1 VHRGGEDVCT
11 PAERKALAALRAAH
25 PDLAAGFAPA
35 LRQARAV
42 GLGKLWAALAR
53 EQLDGT
59 TVVREECH
67 TTLLLPDGT
76 GIRGPSG
83 LTEMFAEYPPGLS
96 VTPSGGGHAI
106 DHPAAL
112 LDAVIRSRPGRACPT
127 EWQQLADEVAG
138 SVANH
143 ALALVGESWRRE
155 RLGEPGSSNALTW
168 ARRHSAAR
176 MDFSPLTVFEQAV
189 VDGHPLHPCAR
200 IRGGMTPEDL
210 LACAP
215 EWADEVALGV
225 VAVARAAYREVRLAD
240 RGIRC
245 LVERWHPS
253 AAVAASAHLR
263 SIGRDPSGYEL
274 LPVHPWQLRR
284 TIPERYEAALGDGRV
299 VPVPQAAIP
308 GRPLL
313 SLRTF
318 ASGTDRRGPHWK
330 TSVDVRL
337 TTAVRIVSP
346 EAARNGPV
354 ISGLVAEI
362 CRRENGFGGRFRAL
376 AELASGSYRPSA
388 DDPTG
393 AAASLAAIAR
403 DSPERHVAAG
413 EVALPAA
420 ALAARSPLTGR
431 PLLADVLE
439 EVELD
444 GTKGR
449 SRSDAAA
456 SFLDAYCACLLPPFL
471 TLLSGW
477 GVALEPHGENVVLV
491 LRRGMPVR
499 VLYRDFGGIRI
510 SRSRLARRGLVP
522 PPLSGAVPT
531 EDEDELRAK
540 CLFPLL
546 VTNLGQVV
554 AALARAGAC
563 DAGRFWEIAGR
574 HCRGAAAE
582 LQRETAIRAQARR
595 DEDALF
601 GPTLPVKSMLRVQL
615 SATPHVPQW
624 VAVPN
629 PLAAAAAASRRTPT
643 RSDRG

>member
-1 VHRGGEDVCT
+1 MALRSGEDACT
-11 PAERKALAALRAAH
+11 PAEQDALAALRAAH

-35 LRQARAV
+35 LRRARAE
-42 GLGKLWAALAR
+42 GLGKLWGALAR
-53 EQLDGT
+53 EQLDGI
-59 TVVREECH
+59 TVVSGECH

-76 GIRGPSG
+76 CVRGPSR
-83 LTEMFAEYPPGLS
+83 LTEMFAEHPPGLS
-96 VTPSGGGHAI
+96 VTRSGGGDAI
-106 DHPAAL
+106 DHPVAL
-112 LDAVIRSRPGRACPT
+112 LDAVIRSRRGRAGPT
-127 EWQQLADEVAG
+127 EWRQLSDEVAG

-155 RLGEPGSSNALTW
+155 RLGEPASSNALAW
-168 ARRHSAAR
+168 ARWRSTAR
-176 MDFSPLTVFEQAV
+176 MDFSPLAVFEQAV

-210 LACAP
+210 LAYAP
-215 EWADEVALGV
+215 EWADGIALGV
-225 VAVARAAYREVRLAD
+225 VAVARTAYREVRLAGQ
-240 RGIRC
+240 GISC

-253 AAVAASAHLR
+253 AAAAASAHPR
-263 SIGRDPSGYEL
+263 SAGRDPTSYEL

-284 TIPERYEAALGDGRV
+284 TVPQRYEAALGDLRV
-299 VPVPQAAIP
+299 VPVPQAAIAA
-308 GRPLL
+308 RPLL
-313 SLRTF
+313 SLRTVG
-318 ASGTDRRGPHWK
+318 SGRDRRGPHWK
-330 TSVDVRL
+330 TSVDIRL

-354 ISGLVAEI
+354 ISGVVAEI
-362 CRRENGFGGRFRAL
+362 CRREERFGGRFHAL

-388 DDPTG
+388 DDPPG

-403 DSPERHVAAG
+403 DSPERHVAGG

-431 PLLADVLE
+431 PLLADVLD
-439 EVELD
+439 EVEP
-444 GTKGR
+444 GEAKGR
-449 SRSDAAA
+449 TRSDAAA
-456 SFLDAYCACLLPPFL
+456 SFLDAYCACSLPPLL

-477 GVALEPHGENVVLV
+477 GVALEPHGENVVVV
-491 LRRGMPVR
+491 LRRGLPVR

-510 SRSRLARRGLVP
+510 SRSRLARRGLAP

-540 CLFPLL
+540 CLFPLI

-554 AALARAGAC
+554 AALARVGSC
-563 DAGRFWEIAGR
+563 DAGRLWEIVGR
-574 HCRGAAAE
+574 RCRGVYAE
-582 LQRETAIRAQARR
+582 LRRETAIRAQARR
-595 DEDALF
+595 DEEALF

-629 PLAAAAAASRRTPT
+629 PLR
-643 RSDRG
+643 

>member
-1 VHRGGEDVCT
+1 MGLRSGEDAYT
-11 PAERKALAALRAAH
+11 PAEHDALAALRAAH
-25 PDLAAGFAPA
+25 PHLAAGFTPA

-42 GLGKLWAALAR
+42 GLGKLWSALVR
-53 EQLDGT
+53 ERLDGIT
-59 TVVREECH
+59 AVSGECH

-76 GIRGPSG
+76 GVRSPSR
-83 LTEMFAEYPPGLS
+83 LNEMFADHPPGLS
-96 VTPSGGGHAI
+96 VTPSGGSHAI
-106 DHPAAL
+106 DHPVAL
-112 LDAVIRSRPGRACPT
+112 LDTVIGSGPGRACPAA
-127 EWQQLADEVAG
+127 WRQLSDEVAD

-143 ALALVGESWRRE
+143 ALALVGESWRRG
-155 RLGEPGSSNALTW
+155 RLEEPGSSSALAW
-168 ARRHSAAR
+168 ARHRSAAR
-176 MDFSPLTVFEQAV
+176 IDFSPLAVFEQAV

-210 LACAP
+210 LAYAP

-225 VAVARAAYREVRLAD
+225 VAVARTAYREVRLGD
-240 RGIRC
+240 QGMGC
-245 LVERWHPS
+245 LVERFHPS
-253 AAVAASAHLR
+253 AALAASAHLR
-263 SIGRDPSGYEL
+263 SIGRDPTSYEL

-284 TIPERYEAALGDGRV
+284 TVPQRYEVALGDLRL
-299 VPVPQAAIP
+299 VPIPRAAIA

-318 ASGTDRRGPHWK
+318 ASGADRRGPHWK

-354 ISGLVAEI
+354 ISGVVAEI
-362 CRRENGFGGRFRAL
+362 CRREHGFGGRFRAL
-376 AELASGSYRPSA
+376 AELASASYRPSA
-388 DDPTG
+388 DDPPG

-403 DSPERHVAAG
+403 DSPECHVAAA

-431 PLLADVLE
+431 PLLADVLD

-444 GTKGR
+444 EARGR
-449 SRSDAAA
+449 SLSDAAA
-456 SFLDAYCACLLPPFL
+456 SFLDAYCACSLPPLL

-477 GVALEPHGENVVLV
+477 GVALEPHGENLVVVLC
-491 LRRGMPVR
+491 RGLPVR

-510 SRSRLARRGLVP
+510 SRSRLARRGLAP
-522 PPLSGAVPT
+522 PPMSGAVPT

-554 AALARAGAC
+554 AALARVGAC
-563 DAGRFWEIAGR
+563 DAGRLWEIVGR
-574 HCRGAAAE
+574 RCRGAYAE
-582 LQRETAIRAQARR
+582 LKRETAVRAQAQR
-595 DEDALF
+595 DEEALF

-629 PLAAAAAASRRTPT
+629 PLAEVPGRLR
-643 RSDRG
+643 

>member
-1 VHRGGEDVCT
+1 VALRRGEDACT
-11 PAERKALAALRAAH
+11 PAEQDALAALRAAH

-42 GLGKLWAALAR
+42 GLGKLWGALAR
-53 EQLDGT
+53 EQLDGI
-59 TVVREECH
+59 TVVSGQCH

-76 GIRGPSG
+76 RVRGPRPG
-83 LTEMFAEYPPGLS
+83 RLTEMFAEHPPGLS
-96 VTPSGGGHAI
+96 VTLSGDGHAM
-106 DHPAAL
+106 DHPVAL

-127 EWQQLADEVAG
+127 EWRQLSDEVAG

-143 ALALVGESWRRE
+143 ALALVGESSRRE
-155 RLGEPGSSNALTW
+155 RLAEPGSSNSLAW
-168 ARRHSAAR
+168 ARRRSAAR
-176 MDFSPLTVFEQAV
+176 MDFSPLAVFEQAV

-200 IRGGMTPEDL
+200 IRGGMTPDDL
-210 LACAP
+210 IAYAP

-225 VAVARAAYREVRLAD
+225 VAVARSAYREVRLAD
-240 RGIRC
+240 QGVSC

-253 AAVAASAHLR
+253 AAAAASAHLR
-263 SIGRDPSGYEL
+263 SVGRDPTGYEL

-284 TIPERYEAALGDGRV
+284 TVPERYEAALGDLRV
-299 VPVPQAAIP
+299 VPVTRAAIAA
-308 GRPLL
+308 RPLL

-318 ASGTDRRGPHWK
+318 ASGADRRGPHWK

-354 ISGLVAEI
+354 VSGVVAEI
-362 CRRENGFGGRFRAL
+362 CRREEGFGGRFRAL

-388 DDPTG
+388 DDSPG
-393 AAASLAAIAR
+393 VAASLAAIAR

-431 PLLADVLE
+431 PLLADVLDE
-439 EVELD
+439 IELD
-444 GTKGR
+444 EAKGR
-449 SRSDAAA
+449 SLSDAAA
-456 SFLDAYCACLLPPFL
+456 SFLDAYCACSLPPLL

-477 GVALEPHGENVVLV
+477 GVALEPHGENLVVV
-491 LRRGMPVR
+491 LRRGLPVR

-510 SRSRLARRGLVP
+510 SRSRLARRGLAP
-522 PPLSGAVPT
+522 SALSGAVPT

-554 AALARAGAC
+554 AALARVGDC
-563 DAGRFWEIAGR
+563 DAGRLWEIVGR
-574 HCRGAAAE
+574 RCRGAYAE
-582 LQRETAIRAQARR
+582 LKRESAIRAQARQ
-595 DEDALF
+595 DEEALF

-629 PLAAAAAASRRTPT
+629 PLAAVSGRLR
-643 RSDRG
+643 